1 METWLLIK
9 VSKTHTCT
17 CVQVG
22 QQCFLIMLNYMIVQ
36 MLNMHMFLDKLVISL
51 AFI

>member
-9 VSKTHTCT
+9 VSKTRTCT

-22 QQCFLIMLNYMIVQ
+22 QQFFLIMLNYMIVQ